1 MGDADST
8 SAATADNFL
17 HGFCS
22 PEPITGP
29 GFQAWSSSRGM
40 VAYHHTFRYFTVS
53 FGDEA
58 PVTVLKHAYARCYRE
73 GGGLPSV
80 LSLQTRVRNFNERR
94 MSVLCRWSNID
105 NARSF
110 RIVLLSDSLAV
121 IRQSDSSAGLFT
133 DWEDWQF
140 VVRGENAGYHMLQ
153 YVHHC
158 ILKIWEGE
166 WSSCLSHLSNAFN
179 ITVSWSLVFI

>member
-1 MGDADST
+1 MGNADST

-22 PEPITGP
+22 PEPLIEP

-40 VAYHHTFRYFTVS
+40 AAYYYTFCYFAVS

-58 PVTVLKHAYARCYRE
+58 PVTFLKHAYARCYRE
-73 GGGLPSV
+73 GGGLPSL
-80 LSLQTRVRNFNERR
+80 LSLQTPVRNFNERR

-110 RIVLLSDSLAV
+110 RVVLLSDSLAV

-166 WSSCLSHLSNAFN
+166 WSSCLSHPSNAFN
-179 ITVSWSLVFI
+179 ITVS